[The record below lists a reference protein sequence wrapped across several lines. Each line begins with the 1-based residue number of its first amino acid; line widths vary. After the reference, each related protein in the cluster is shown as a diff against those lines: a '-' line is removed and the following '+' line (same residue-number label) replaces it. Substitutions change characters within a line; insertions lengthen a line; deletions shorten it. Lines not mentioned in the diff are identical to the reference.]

1 MGAEL
6 QDVDGIFHL
15 AYYIMDE
22 GIRTNDEEKY
32 SEAADMFRE
41 AISIDPEYADAYY
54 YMGFMH
60 ENGFGVDRDMKTA
73 FRYYKYY

>member
-15 AYYIMDE
+15 AYYTMEE
-22 GIRTNDEEKY
+22 GTRTNDEEKY
-32 SEAADMFRE
+32 AEAADMFRE

-54 YMGFMH
+54 YLGFMH
-60 ENGFGVDRDMKTA
+60 ENGK
-73 FRYYKYY
+73 KIPIINI